1 MQLTMDAPAPSYQ
14 PRKSRLTSVVATLRR
29 RKWIIVQAVVLTT
42 LAATIVV
49 LRQEPTFAAR
59 ASVVL
64 TPPDGLASAAMTPD
78 DAAARR
84 NQTLA
89 DIARMTPVLR
99 SALQRVPGAGP
110 TTAELR
116 DMSTVRPRPA
126 SDTLD
131 FRVRDHD
138 PARAR
143 ALANAYAQA
152 FVVTSK
158 SIKRHALVRTRSA
171 LQSRLSTSTGG
182 RIDAIAARHLRERI
196 AVLWQQEAE
205 SAASAPVSE
214 RALSA
219 DRVGPRPARNIALG
233 AVLGLIL
240 GIGLAFLR
248 DALDTNVRDVSQLG
262 VLLGLPQLGSIRSSG
277 RRNDE
282 LALRDDPAGA
292 EAEAYRILRANV
304 DFANIDRSARTFMV
318 TGAVDGEG
326 RTRTAANLAIAL
338 ALAGRHVILADLDLR
353 HPALATT
360 FSLEGWPGLTD
371 VVLGHVELGQ
381 ALARVLRTGVV
392 SDGSIGEL
400 EVLPAGPTPID
411 TGEFVGTQAVTGL
424 VRSLAS
430 RADIVI
436 LDAPPLLPVGDA
448 RTLSP
453 LADAL
458 IVVTNLNLVRR
469 PMLEELQRVL
479 ASLPTRVIGYVATGV
494 SADQH
499 DAYGGYYRRHL
510 RRRVRERVA

>member
-1 MQLTMDAPAPSYQ
+1 ML
-14 PRKSRLTSVVATLRR
+14 ATLRR

-158 SIKRHALVRTRSA
+158 SIRALTHSCANAKRPPVAPEHVDRREDRWNRSTPP
-171 LQSRLSTSTGG
+171 SRANRRSL
-182 RIDAIAARHLRERI
+182 AAGSRERSVG
-196 AVLWQQEAE
+196 AGER
-205 SAASAPVSE
+205 ASACRRTASARVS
-214 RALSA
+214 
-219 DRVGPRPARNIALG
+219 ARNIALG